1 MIAHCDR
8 AHTELSLSN
17 DRSGAVNNPLSPE
30 KMVKVI
36 SFIGGLLVLELFVGT
51 IAGFTGTAEPG
62 KTKPNPEAGGFI
74 VEKSRDVILS
84 KARAEGKLRVLS
96 SFSGE
101 AFRRMRELMRKKYPF
116 IDTLVE
122 EITGPDAQ
130 QRLLLELKS
139 GTVKDWDVVAATPDM
154 YNDFVPERKRF
165 DILGMA
171 QQGVLA
177 INARMVD
184 PENRGVV
191 ALGSNLC
198 SIAYNKN
205 LISPEKVP
213 NTWEDF
219 LKPEFKGKKFIL
231 DIRPTCLAGLTVGFG
246 EQWLVDYAKKLAA
259 QDPVWARGFPV
270 AMTRIAAGEYALHQL
285 TNYNSCMRAAA
296 KDAAGSLVCK
306 IIQPTPVRLMN
317 TEFVIRTASHPYA
330 ALLWIEMEAS
340 PEGQKV
346 LDEHGPLNSSIY
358 AQGKI
363 AEAVKGLT
371 VFVNDFKTLK
381 NTTKWQDMAVAAFG
395 FPSAHLK

>member
-1 MIAHCDR
+1 
-8 AHTELSLSN
+8 
-17 DRSGAVNNPLSPE
+17 
-30 KMVKVI
+30 MVKAI
-36 SFIGGLLVLELFVGT
+36 SFIGALLVLELFAGT
-51 IAGFTGTAEPG
+51 IAGFTATAEPG

-96 SFSGE
+96 SFSDA

-116 IDTLVE
+116 IDTIVE

-130 QRLLLELKS
+130 QRLLLELKA

-154 YNDFVPERKRF
+154 YNEFVPERKRF

-177 INARMVD
+177 INSRMVD

-198 SIAYNKN
+198 AIAYNKK

-363 AEAVKGLT
+363 ADAVKGLT

-395 FPSAHLK
+395 FPAADVK